1 MFENVDL
8 IQLKEF
14 PLKLKEGFEM
24 TPDILTNTKVGLSL
38 RFQYQDEAEDVVAMH
53 VLVSVLSA
61 DDGSS
66 VMRTG
71 ATIVFHYA
79 GWKDMPHD
87 VDTVRADSTIIS
99 IARHLIGLESGMFYK
114 TMNAYIPES
123 TPILPLFDED
133 EIIAKMSVEKV

>member
-1 MFENVDL
+1 MFENVAL

-14 PLKLKEGFEM
+14 PLKLKEGFEV

-61 DDGSS
+61 DDGST

-71 ATIVFHYA
+71 ATIVFHYD
-79 GWKDMPHD
+79 GWKDMSHEIEA
-87 VDTVRADSTIIS
+87 VRADNTIINL
-99 IARHLIGLESGMFYK
+99 ARHLIGVESGLFYK
-114 TMNAYIPES
+114 TMSAYIPES

-133 EIIAKMSVEKV
+133 EIIAKMSVERV